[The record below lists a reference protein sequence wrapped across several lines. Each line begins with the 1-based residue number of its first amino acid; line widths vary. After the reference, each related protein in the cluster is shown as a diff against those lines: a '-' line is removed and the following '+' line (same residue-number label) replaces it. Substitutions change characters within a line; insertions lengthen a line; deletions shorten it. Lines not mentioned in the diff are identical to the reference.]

1 MPCSARAGC
10 GTMVVMER
18 RAAGRALHFAVTG
31 ALLGSGLAVVGCRTV
46 TETPPTNTGPMNE
59 PQPVPEAPDH
69 VNEGPVEE
77 PAADE
82 PASPDADVN
91 PGPQPEPEPEH
102 INTKKV
108 SEP

>member
-1 MPCSARAGC
+1 
-10 GTMVVMER
+10 
-18 RAAGRALHFAVTG
+18 
-31 ALLGSGLAVVGCRTV
+31 
-46 TETPPTNTGPMNE
+46 MNE